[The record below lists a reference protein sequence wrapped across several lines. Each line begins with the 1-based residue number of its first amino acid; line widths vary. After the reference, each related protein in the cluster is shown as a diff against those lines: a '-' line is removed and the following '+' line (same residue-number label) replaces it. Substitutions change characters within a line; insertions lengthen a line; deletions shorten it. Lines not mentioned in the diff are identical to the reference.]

1 MHCILGSYIR
11 VSTDITFM
19 IGYAPFHLNNAFGLQ
34 ILFEIAVYRP
44 EKTAWIVGFVNASSA
59 FAIIHK
65 SIVLVAYIASIS
77 LRHIISERKI

>member
-1 MHCILGSYIR
+1 
-11 VSTDITFM
+11 M
-19 IGYAPFHLNNAFGLQ
+19 IGHIPFHLNNAVGLQ

-44 EKTAWIVGFVNASSA
+44 EKTAWIVGFVDTSSA

-65 SIVLVAYIASIS
+65 SIVLVACIASMS